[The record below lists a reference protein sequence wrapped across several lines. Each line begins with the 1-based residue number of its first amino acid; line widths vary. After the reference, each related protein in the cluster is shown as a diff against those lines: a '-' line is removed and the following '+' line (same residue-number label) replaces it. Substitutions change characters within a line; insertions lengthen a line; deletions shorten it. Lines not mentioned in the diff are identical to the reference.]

1 MRVCRTPQERLF
13 FQQTILDRL
22 IAYPPFRD
30 STEVTSTEKLVAEC
44 LERLKYEGNT
54 HLLDVKEFPSI
65 LDELQYRVEKIRTIE
80 RVLSRSRLGRGI
92 FQIRQR
98 YRFAK
103 VIYPRSPMR
112 RVIYQIRHMLEL
124 AGKVRNYSLIDR

>member
-1 MRVCRTPQERLF
+1 SSCNGAISLEFLNLSTTDLITPAAIWQGAAAKAWTTLFTGVLEAAMRVCRTPQERLF

-54 HLLDVKEFPSI
+54 HLLEVKEFPSI
-65 LDELQYRVEKIRTIE
+65 LEELQCRV
-80 RVLSRSRLGRGI
+80 
-92 FQIRQR
+92 
-98 YRFAK
+98 
-103 VIYPRSPMR
+103 
-112 RVIYQIRHMLEL
+112 
-124 AGKVRNYSLIDR
+124 D

>member
-22 IAYPPFRD
+22 IAYPPFRE
-30 STEVTSTEKLVAEC
+30 STEAASTEKLVAEC

-54 HLLDVKEFPSI
+54 HLLEVKEFPSI
-65 LDELQYRVEKIRTIE
+65 LEELQCRVDKIRTVE
-80 RVLSRSRLGRGI
+80 RLLSRSRLGRGV
-92 FQIRQR
+92 FQIRRR

-103 VIYPRSPMR
+103 VVYPKSPVR
-112 RVIYQIRHMLEL
+112 RLAYQIRHMVEML
-124 AGKVRNYSLIDR
+124 GKLRRQLVPK